1 MARAPPVTPL
11 YNHRPIT
18 FPPNQLLSRIKTKTK
33 TPSKISA
40 VHVTAMP
47 SQQHHHEAQAQAHPK
62 LEIIGGAMESVL
74 PALNSTLA
82 RFPYN
87 PFPLI
92 GWNCHVE
99 TVYAAYFRSLPDV
112 KLRRE
117 CIRTQ
122 DNGSV
127 ALDWVSGDDR
137 HLPPDS
143 PLLILLVSPVFT
155 LFLKFEIIF
164 FYFIL
169 VLKFLSTSLKMWYS
183 DGVNFKSKRYLTLG
197 IQIKLKLY

>member
-1 MARAPPVTPL
+1 MERAPPVTPL

-18 FPPNQLLSRIKTKTK
+18 FPQNQLISRINAKTKTKTK
-33 TPSKISA
+33 TPYKISA
-40 VHVTAMP
+40 VQVTAMP
-47 SQQHHHEAQAQAHPK
+47 SQQHQHQAQAQAHPT
-62 LEIIGGAMESVL
+62 LEIIGGAMDSVL
-74 PALNSTLA
+74 PALNSTLT
-82 RFPYN
+82 RIPYN

-137 HLPPDS
+137 HLPHDS
-143 PLLILLVSPVFT
+143 PLLILLVSPLFT
-155 LFLKFEIIF
+155 TTFYSFQLLKKKYI
-164 FYFIL
+164 Y
-169 VLKFLSTSLKMWYS
+169 
-183 DGVNFKSKRYLTLG
+183 
-197 IQIKLKLY
+197 